1 LDGGFRDDG
10 NQKPIPF
17 VLAPLPPGL
26 PVRAQQAPGANDQP
40 IHDAARL
47 GSGREVA
54 AILTARPGAR
64 NVRTARGQTPLYIP
78 RRASGHVQLWFPG

>member
-1 LDGGFRDDG
+1 MAGIRNWISL
-10 NQKPIPF
+10 
-17 VLAPLPPGL
+17 VLASLLLGL
-26 PVRAQQAPGANDQP
+26 PAQAQQVLGANDQP

-54 AILTARPGAR
+54 AILTARPGAS

-78 RRASGHVQLWFPG
+78 RRASGRVQLWFPG

>member
-1 LDGGFRDDG
+1 
-10 NQKPIPF
+10 
-17 VLAPLPPGL
+17 
-26 PVRAQQAPGANDQP
+26 DQP

-78 RRASGHVQLWFPG
+78 RRASGRVQLWFPG